1 LNSRDPQVRSGTAKT
16 ESFGKLRD
24 LMARRQRMIEGIR
37 ALPAQI
43 EQARIDAQALREQ
56 LTQTDIDFEAS
67 EGAVL
72 ESCWP

>member
-1 LNSRDPQVRSGTAKT
+1 
-16 ESFGKLRD
+16 
-24 LMARRQRMIEGIR
+24 MIEGIR